1 MVDIKDVLEKEFES
15 NEISLDRDKIR
26 NILEANDGA
35 RIRTW
40 LSICSRCGLCAES
53 CFVYLAND
61 RDPRLSPAYKF
72 HHTLGAMYRCK
83 GKLTREFLKQCYEI
97 SWLQCTMCKRC
108 SIFCP
113 FGIDIATM
121 MAISRNICH
130 SQGFRPKSLAEFS
143 ENCRKSGNHMGL
155 PEEELID
162 TCDWMEEETEDDYKG
177 VKIPVDKSK
186 VKYMY
191 TINPREPVYY
201 PQDIANAAIIFA
213 AARENWT
220 IPSFGWDCTNLPMFC
235 GDRAL
240 AGKQVRN
247 VYEKALELEAEKILI
262 TECGHAYRSLAFEGP
277 YMVGYKGGKPPVEVV
292 HFVRLMYEY
301 LRDGRLKID
310 PEKKIKQ
317 PITYQDPCNVSRN
330 GGLWEEARKIIP
342 YIADDFRDMTPNRD
356 HNHCCGGGG
365 GILPMGPH
373 YKPVRM
379 TSGLVK
385 AEQIKATGAKI
396 VITPCHNCFDQ
407 VNDLSEEYDL
417 GVKSMA
423 LKEILLDSMI
433 IPDHM
438 LLEEDS
444 EN

>member
-1 MVDIKDVLEKEFES
+1 MVEIKEVLKEEFEN
-15 NEISLDRDKIR
+15 NETPLDRDKIR
-26 NILEANDGA
+26 NILAANNGA

-61 RDPRLSPAYKF
+61 QDPKLSPAYKF
-72 HHTLGAMYRCK
+72 HHTLGEMYRRK
-83 GKLTREFLKQCYEI
+83 GKLTSKFLKQCYEI

-113 FGIDIATM
+113 FGIDIATLI
-121 MAISRNICH
+121 AISRNICH
-130 SQGFRPKSLAEFS
+130 SQGFKPKSLSQFS
-143 ENCRKSGNHMGL
+143 ENCRKSGNHMAM
-155 PEEELID
+155 PVEELVD
-162 TCDWMEEETEDDYKG
+162 TCDWMEEEVEDDYNG
-177 VKIPVDKSK
+177 VAIPVDKPQ

-201 PQDIANAAIIFA
+201 PQDISNAAVIFA
-213 AARENWT
+213 AAGESWT

-240 AGKQVRN
+240 AGQQVRN
-247 VYEKALELEAEKILI
+247 VYEKALELKAQKILI
-262 TECGHAYRSLAFEGP
+262 TECGHAFRSLAFEGP
-277 YMVGYKGGKPPVEVV
+277 YMAGYVDGKPPVEVV
-292 HFVRLMYEY
+292 HFVQLIYEY

-310 PEKKIKQ
+310 PAKKIRE

-342 YIADDFRDMTPNRD
+342 YIAEDFRDMAPNRD

-365 GILPMGPH
+365 GIMPMGPR
-373 YKPVRM
+373 YKSVRM
-379 TSGLVK
+379 ASGRVK

-407 VNDLSEEYDL
+407 INDLSEEYDL
-417 GVKSMA
+417 GVKAMA
-423 LKEILLDSMI
+423 LKEILVESMI
-433 IPDHM
+433 IPVHM
-438 LLEEDS
+438 QLEQ
-444 EN
+444 